1 MRSDKQF
8 SLLDSS
14 KWRGSLDY
22 ERCNLFSMSETV
34 RIRGITRATRS
45 ECGYLKARLSRVTI
59 EITSRVIV
67 VAAHNSSGN
76 SGNGGGTYAC
86 LVPPDTHEISNWRIV
101 DFNGARG
108 KIRAR
113 THERTLDSRS
123 GIERERVFT
132 SFSASPPRIYTCSPI
147 WRLRERENSR
157 LSCKIE
163 F

>member
-1 MRSDKQF
+1 MILAKDVHDRKQTVF
-8 SLLDSS
+8 LLDLQST
-14 KWRGSLDY
+14 RVIRLRAVY
-22 ERCNLFSMSETV
+22 LFSETACTQY
-34 RIRGITRATRS
+34 TRAMRS

-76 SGNGGGTYAC
+76 SGNGGCTYAC

-113 THERTLDSRS
+113 TRENTQFPI
-123 GIERERVFT
+123 GERERK
-132 SFSASPPRIYTCSPI
+132 
-147 WRLRERENSR
+147 REYLHHFPLLCHVSTRACR
-157 LSCKIE
+157 YDD
-163 F
+163 